1 MSDSES
7 DIDIDTAKRL
17 FIDYAGRVADVQ
29 AQLKP
34 LKKEM
39 KKNEKVILQHMRDN
53 DIAELAV
60 GDFVFAKRET
70 TRFKMTKEDLLEIL
84 ENPDDVEQF
93 ESTST
98 SFGRSKKR
106 PRRDE

>member
-1 MSDSES
+1 
-7 DIDIDTAKRL
+7 
-17 FIDYAGRVADVQ
+17 
-29 AQLKP
+29 
-34 LKKEM
+34 
-39 KKNEKVILQHMRDN
+39 
-53 DIAELAV
+53 
-60 GDFVFAKRET
+60 RET

-84 ENPDDVEQF
+84 ENPADVEQF